1 MKKFFLLLLVLF
13 LTLSS
18 VSGADSV
25 STILQARITE
35 LLTITTTMTATT
47 TVDVFNTS
55 TTILGFVNLFSN
67 RVGGWTITVTS
78 SNNGSLR
85 GVSTGNPDTYPYTLS
100 FGAER
105 GINLQSPYVMDMS
118 GQTSGDGLSFQLSID
133 YQNFYN
139 LATPVSPDTYRDTLT
154 VTIAAA

>member
-1 MKKFFLLLLVLF
+1 MKKFCLLLLVLF
-13 LTLSS
+13 LSLSS
-18 VSGADSV
+18 ASGADSV

-47 TVDVFNTS
+47 NVDVFNTS
-55 TTILGFVNLFSN
+55 TTILGFVNFFSN
-67 RVGGWTITVTS
+67 RVGGWTITVSS

-85 GVSTGNPDTYPYTLS
+85 GVSTGNPDAYPYTLT
-100 FGAER
+100 FGNTR
-105 GINLQSPYVMDMS
+105 GIDLSNPYVMDMS
-118 GQTSGDGLSFQLSID
+118 GQTSGDGLSFQLTID
-133 YQNFYN
+133 YQNFYD